1 MSNQINLQKI
11 IITWL
16 LLLSTNFLNIYIV
29 FLLFFV
35 SCINTE
41 SKIIMLYM
49 LISITY
55 GINFTINFSFL
66 KNILNYMNDIDV

>member
-16 LLLSTNFLNIYIV
+16 LLLSRNFINKYTV

-41 SKIIMLYM
+41 SKIIML
-49 LISITY
+49 ITIIY

>member
-1 MSNQINLQKI
+1 MTNQINLQKI

-16 LLLSTNFLNIYIV
+16 FLLYRNFINKYTI

-35 SCINTE
+35 NCIYTE
-41 SKIIMLYM
+41 SKIIML
-49 LISITY
+49 ITIIY
-55 GINFTINFSFL
+55 GINFTNNFSFL